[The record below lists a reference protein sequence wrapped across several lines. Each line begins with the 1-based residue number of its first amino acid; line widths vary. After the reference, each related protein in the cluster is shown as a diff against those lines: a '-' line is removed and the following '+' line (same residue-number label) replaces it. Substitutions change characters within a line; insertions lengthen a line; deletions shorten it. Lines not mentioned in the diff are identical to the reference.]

1 MPIVAGIDEAGY
13 GPTLGPFVLSKVVMR
28 IPAKYHHE
36 TSIWHILKDAISEKI
51 QKRGDRIVVG
61 DSKKLYQQKTG
72 LKMLE
77 EAVLSFIWHTKG
89 PVTKFTDLLKLL
101 SDYDEDV
108 FDKYPWYK
116 GRDLDLPVASNVS
129 AIMNFADNFKHTAV
143 LQDVS
148 ILDIKSHFLCVSEI
162 NRQIELDGNKSL
174 LLFKSCIRHLKE
186 IFEHY
191 GKHKPKVL
199 IDKHGGRNYYERLLA
214 QNFEGC
220 KVDSITEG
228 NPLSTYSINNA
239 DRKMDVSFIV
249 GADSKYFP
257 TALASMFSKY
267 IRELFI
273 KLFNA
278 FWQEKVQDIK
288 STAGYP
294 EDAKRF
300 LSQIHN
306 VRNKLNIS
314 DDILI
319 RVK

>member
-13 GPTLGPFVLSKVVMR
+13 GPTLGPFVLSKVVME
-28 IPAKYHHE
+28 IPAEYHHE
-36 TSIWHILKDAISEKI
+36 TNIWHVLKDAVSEKI
-51 QKRGDRIVVG
+51 QRRGNRIVVG

-72 LKMLE
+72 LKFLE

-89 PVTKFTDLLKLL
+89 PVTKFSGLLKLL
-101 SDYDEDV
+101 SEYDEGV

-116 GRDLDLPVASNVS
+116 GKDIDLPVASNVS
-129 AIMNFADNFKHTAV
+129 AIMNYANIFKQTAA
-143 LQDVS
+143 LQDVNV
-148 ILDIKSHFLCVSEI
+148 LEIKSHFLCVSEI

-199 IDKHGGRNYYERLLA
+199 IDKHGGRNYYEGLLA
-214 QNFEGC
+214 QDFEGC

-228 NPLSTYSINNA
+228 NQLSTYNINNA
-239 DRKMDVSFIV
+239 DRKMDVSFIA

-278 FWQEKVQDIK
+278 FWQENVPDIK
-288 STAGYP
+288 PTAGYP
-294 EDAKRF
+294 EDARRF

-306 VRNKLNIS
+306 MKKRLGIS

-319 RVK
+319 RIK

>member
-13 GPTLGPFVLSKVVMR
+13 GPTLGPFVLSKVVME
-28 IPAKYHHE
+28 IPAEYHHE
-36 TSIWHILKDAISEKI
+36 TNIWHVLKDAVSEKI
-51 QKRGDRIVVG
+51 QRRGNRIVVG

-72 LKMLE
+72 LKILE
-77 EAVLSFIWHTKG
+77 EAVLSFIWHTNG

-101 SDYDEDV
+101 SDYDEDG

-116 GRDLDLPVASNVS
+116 GKDIDLPVTSNVS
-129 AIMNFADNFKHTAV
+129 AIMNYADIFEQTAA
-143 LQDVS
+143 LQGVS
-148 ILDIKSHFLCVSEI
+148 ILEIKSHFHCVSEI
-162 NRQIELDGNKSL
+162 NRQIALDGNKSL
-174 LLFKSCIRHLKE
+174 LLFKSCMRHLKE

-191 GKHKPKVL
+191 GKQKPKVL
-199 IDKHGGRNYYERLLA
+199 IDKHGGRNYYEGLLA
-214 QNFEGC
+214 QDFEGC

-228 NPLSTYSINNA
+228 NLLSTYNINNA
-239 DRKMDVSFIV
+239 EREMDVSFIA

-278 FWQEKVQDIK
+278 FWQENVPDIK
-288 STAGYP
+288 PTAGYP
-294 EDAKRF
+294 EDARRF

-306 VRNKLNIS
+306 VRNKLNIN

>member
-13 GPTLGPFVLSKVVMR
+13 GPTLGPFVLSKVVME
-28 IPAKYHHE
+28 IPAEYHHE
-36 TSIWHILKDAISEKI
+36 TNIWHVLKDAVSEKI
-51 QKRGDRIVVG
+51 QGRGSRIVVG

-72 LKMLE
+72 LKFLE

-101 SDYDEDV
+101 SEYDEGV

-116 GRDLDLPVASNVS
+116 GKDIDLPVASNVS
-129 AIMNFADNFKHTAV
+129 AILNYADIFKQTAA
-143 LQDVS
+143 LQDVN
-148 ILDIKSHFLCVSEI
+148 ILEIKSHFLCVSEI

-174 LLFKSCIRHLKE
+174 LLFKSCISHLKE

-191 GKHKPKVL
+191 GKQKPKVL
-199 IDKHGGRNYYERLLA
+199 IDKHGGRNYYEGLLA
-214 QNFEGC
+214 QDFEGC

-228 NPLSTYSINNA
+228 NLLSTYNINNA
-239 DRKMDVSFIV
+239 EREMDVSFIA

-278 FWQEKVQDIK
+278 FWQEKMPGLRP
-288 STAGYP
+288 TAGYP
-294 EDAKRF
+294 LDAKRV
-300 LSQIHN
+300 LQQIYE
-306 VRNKLNIS
+306 VRKSCGIKDPVLV
-314 DDILI
+314 
-319 RVK
+319 RKK